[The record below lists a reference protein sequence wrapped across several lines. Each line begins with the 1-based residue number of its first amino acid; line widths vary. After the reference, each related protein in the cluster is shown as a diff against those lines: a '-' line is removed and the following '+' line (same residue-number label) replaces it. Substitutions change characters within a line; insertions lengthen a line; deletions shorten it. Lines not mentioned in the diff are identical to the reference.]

1 MQRARVTIQDVAR
14 EAGVST
20 ATVSRVLN
28 GSPTVDAALAVRVRA
43 AVAATSYVLNSTG
56 RALRRQVSDVWAVIV
71 SDLQNP
77 FFTAMVAA
85 LEPVAAQ
92 RGVSVM
98 LCNSDEQLDR
108 ERAYVRAAIAQRM
121 AGVVVVAASEV
132 QSDLTPLAAAGIPTV
147 VVDRRIQGFASDSIV
162 VDNRSAGRQAAIH
175 LVQVGC
181 RRIACIAGSPDVST
195 TEDRLI
201 GFREGLSAAGRDPDH
216 LVLRRS
222 NLRAEGGEIAM
233 RTLLADRQPPDAVF
247 ATNGPL
253 TTGAFRAVQQL
264 GVRMPGSLA
273 LLGVDDDQWT
283 RMVDPTVSVIQQ
295 PVAQIGA
302 LAAELLLARSAD
314 PAAPLQ
320 HVVLPA
326 QLLARGTTALLT
338 SPSDPSGT
346 TR

>member
-1 MQRARVTIQDVAR
+1 VQRARVTIQDVAR

-28 GSPTVDAALAVRVRA
+28 GSPSVDGDLARRVRA

-56 RALRRQVSDVWAVIV
+56 RALRRQVSDVWAIIV

-85 LEPVAAQ
+85 LEPVAAR

-98 LCNSDEQLDR
+98 LCSSDEQLDR
-108 ERAYVRAAIAQRM
+108 ERAYVQAAIAQRM

-132 QSDLTPLAAAGIPTV
+132 HSDLTPLSAAGIPTV
-147 VVDRRIQGFASDSIV
+147 LVDRRIQGFAGDSVV
-162 VDNRSAGRQAAIH
+162 VDNRDAGRQAAVH
-175 LVQVGC
+175 LVQAGHD
-181 RRIACIAGSPDVST
+181 RIACIAGSSDVST

-201 GFREGLSAAGRDPDH
+201 GFREGLAEAGHDPRR

-222 NLRAEGGEIAM
+222 DLRAEGGEVAM
-233 RTLLADRQPPDAVF
+233 RTLLADRRPPDAVF

-253 TTGAFRAVQQL
+253 TAGAFRAVQRL
-264 GVRMPGSLA
+264 GTPMPDGVA

-283 RMVDPTVSVIQQ
+283 RMVDPPVSVVQQ
-295 PVAQIGA
+295 PVAQMGA
-302 LAAELLLARSAD
+302 IAAELLLARSAD
-314 PAAPLQ
+314 PGAPFQ

-326 QLLARGTTALLT
+326 QLLVRGSTA
-338 SPSDPSGT
+338 PRRPPVVPEG
-346 TR
+346 